1 MNLSKNSI
9 QEDKNAKINI
19 KEEKSNM
26 LINNMSLKSS
36 LESSKIEQCK
46 KIFKDCGVY
55 AVPIIGKLPD
65 SKMIVLHG
73 QCEIEA
79 LRAIGESKVSTIV
92 VDVENL
98 LSIDRLS
105 LQFIQLNRFN
115 TSLSEAILAE
125 KLYSS
130 HQYTLQQ
137 IAGIANKSKGMI
149 SKMIRMIRN
158 MVPGIVE
165 MVNKNQLSV
174 RMAICISK
182 LPQDV
187 QLEFATTTKMSLLP
201 QRDIE
206 KIVPIINSEDTTNE
220 IKKLII
226 KNPSEGLKYI
236 KQSEKRKLNH
246 KSANRDVGS
255 QKPSDCY
262 QWTEVQFLRVLVVEL
277 EKKIAQEIV
286 HLNDLDKKTL
296 KELNIGIVRLY
307 KLIDRC
313 VDNDVS
319 HGKQE
324 L

>member
-1 MNLSKNSI
+1 MNLSENGK
-9 QEDKNAKINI
+9 QVDKNKINI
-19 KEEKSNM
+19 KEEKSDM
-26 LINNMSLKSS
+26 LISNMSLKSS
-36 LESSKIEQCK
+36 FESSKIDRCK

-55 AVPIIGKLPD
+55 ALPIAGKLPD
-65 SKMIVLHG
+65 NKMIVLHG
-73 QCEIEA
+73 QCEVEA
-79 LRAIGESKVSTIV
+79 LRDIGESKVSMIV
-92 VDVENL
+92 VDVENE
-98 LSIDRLS
+98 LSVDRLS
-105 LQFIQLNRFN
+105 LQFIQLTKSN

-137 IAGIANKSKGMI
+137 IAVVANKSKGMI
-149 SKMIRMIRN
+149 CKMVRMVRN
-158 MVPGIVE
+158 MTPTVIE

-187 QLEFATTTKMSLLP
+187 QLEFATATKTALLP

-206 KIVPIINSEDTTNE
+206 KIIPMINSDATPDE

-236 KQSEKRKLNH
+236 RQSEKSKLNQ
-246 KSANRDVGS
+246 KTANRNVGP
-255 QKPSDCY
+255 QEPSDCCN
-262 QWTEVQFLRVLVVEL
+262 WTEVRFLRVLVVEL
-277 EKKIAQEIV
+277 ENKIANEIV
-286 HLNDLDKKTL
+286 HLNESGKKTL
-296 KELNIGIVRLY
+296 KELNIGIIRLY
-307 KLIDRC
+307 KLINKC
-313 VDNDVS
+313 VDNNVS